1 MDDPFY
7 PNLIIHTNVKKIVIY
22 ICICWPSNFLKDHK
36 KSSRTW
42 RDFYV
47 FIKIIQLRLLYN
59 KGYIA
64 DKDYKLKDD
73 LASLNGWP

>member
-1 MDDPFY
+1 MLKKSLFTFVYAGPQIS
-7 PNLIIHTNVKKIVIY
+7 LKII
-22 ICICWPSNFLKDHK
+22 K

>member
-7 PNLIIHTNVKKIVIY
+7 PNLIIHTNVIQMFSLFTFVY
-22 ICICWPSNFLKDHK
+22 AGPHNFLKDHE

-42 RDFYV
+42 RV